1 MNFILPTCISL
12 HFYPKTKMH
21 SSFFPSTLGLICV
34 VREDFPEDEGGWRT
48 SNKKLLFQVFTGQK
62 PILLKNIYNI
72 YICNIPVY
80 IY

>member
-1 MNFILPTCISL
+1 MNFILPTYISL

-62 PILLKNIYNI
+62 PILLKNIYII